1 MLVLAAYNAG
11 DASIRFR
18 LKKLENPIEQRD
30 FWTLVRLGL
39 LREET
44 NSYIPKFIAATIV
57 FENLARFGF
66 DANHL
71 SER

>member
-1 MLVLAAYNAG
+1 M
-11 DASIRFR
+11 SIRFR

-44 NSYIPKFIAATIV
+44 NRYIPKFIAATIV

-66 DANHL
+66 TGGGFTGGGFDDGAG
-71 SER
+71 SAP